1 MKTLFSIVLLLVFC
15 WSPAAFAG
23 DGTPTGDT
31 GWDSAVS
38 KLNAAAHCESPQ
50 FAPKMD
56 RRYGFPE
63 GTAKGLIDKH
73 GLTFGDACIAMK
85 LSVLSNHSLDQVMGA
100 YEFHRERGWGTV
112 AQSLGIAPGSPE
124 FHELKN
130 DSRAFLS
137 ETKKSD
143 KKVVH
148 HKNISTHDDDTAK
161 GKGKNKNKGTGKDK
175 DQEKSKGKEEKE
187 DKDNGK
193 KADKST
199 PGKNK

>member
-1 MKTLFSIVLLLVFC
+1 MKKLFSIVLLLVFC

-23 DGTPTGDT
+23 DGTPTGDA

-38 KLNAAAHCESPQ
+38 KLNDAAQGESPQ

-63 GTAKGLIDKH
+63 STAEGLIDKH

-85 LSVLSNHSLDQVMGA
+85 LAVLSNHSLDQVMGA
-100 YEFHRERGWGTV
+100 YEFHRERGWGAV
-112 AQSLGIAPGSPE
+112 AQSLGIAPGSRE

-130 DSRAFLS
+130 DSRAFLA

-148 HKNISTHDDDTAK
+148 HKNVYAHDGDTAK
-161 GKGKNKNKGTGKDK
+161 GKGKNKDTKNK
-175 DQEKSKGKEEKE
+175 DQEKSKGQEKPE

-193 KADKST
+193 KADTTK
-199 PGKNK
+199 PGKGNKK